1 MSPSES
7 ASGQPHEMPHEMR
20 GEARSPENKDTRE
33 EGARFALL
41 VNELREN
48 VERAIEDGRAECVPA
63 EDVTK
68 LLTGAVKLYA
78 AAVEEGAREVAAID
92 GTVST
97 TEAVVVAC
105 ALMRAHNLNP
115 FDLALWFSHSG
126 MKAGANSGLGD
137 GPGGSGG

>member
-1 MSPSES
+1 MSPSEPV
-7 ASGQPHEMPHEMR
+7 AGPRRED
-20 GEARSPENKDTRE
+20 AREDD
-33 EGARFALL
+33 ARFPFLL
-41 VNELREN
+41 NELREHI
-48 VERAIEDGRAECVPA
+48 ERAIQEGRAERVPA

-78 AAVEEGAREVAAID
+78 AAVEEGAREVAPID
-92 GTVST
+92 RTVST

-126 MKAGANSGLGD
+126 TKAGANSGPAS
-137 GPGGSGG
+137 GPSD